1 LSGRFSRR
9 DPLGIRK
16 IRDNLLAREYE
27 LLVLHKNKILTD
39 EEVKGLKTE
48 IDQFKEL
55 VSRLIEIYEQAV
67 EKAENKLARITQT
80 K

>member
-1 LSGRFSRR
+1 M
-9 DPLGIRK
+9 
-16 IRDNLLAREYE
+16 LAREYE

-39 EEVKGLKTE
+39 EEIKGLKTE
-48 IDQFKEL
+48 IDQFKEV

-67 EKAENKLARITQT
+67 EKAKDKLVGTTQR